1 MNFKILIADRLY
13 SGYKCINI
21 TTEEL
26 IDVDIENLFEKRIF
40 NNDIM
45 ELDSNNNVKL
55 IQSPV
60 RNANKIA
67 GVLVLENNKS
77 YGRSKNGKLLYK
89 VIPDDTHLPHFLVPY
104 ELKMGFSKKFINKY
118 ITFQYRNW
126 DNKHPDGIIK
136 DTLGDVNML
145 DVFFEYQLYCKSLHV
160 SLTSFNAD
168 AKRIL
173 KQKTKNE
180 YINMIL
186 DNKDYNI
193 VDRTDEYIFT
203 IDSSTSTDLDDG
215 FSIMRV
221 ETGWKVSIYISN
233 VFLWLET
240 LHLWDSFAE
249 RVSTIYLPDRKRP
262 MLPTVLSDTL
272 CSLQENQTRFAMC
285 LDTFINDNGEFI
297 EVDSYN
303 IKNCMIIV
311 SKNHSHG
318 SKEIEH
324 DIQYREL
331 HRLTKSLDHS
341 VRSSHD
347 LVSYWMVVMNM
358 YVASIMNKK
367 KIGIFRTA
375 FIKNKELLK
384 DIPSNLSEDSFTAIK
399 LWNNSVGKYVL
410 FDEGL
415 TLEHELIK
423 SKVFHVNSLNSYLHI
438 TSPIRRLV
446 DLLNQIIM
454 FHDFK
459 IVNSVSENAIQFLE
473 KWKDKIDYINVSM
486 RCIRR
491 VQVDCNIL
499 ARFYNESELLS
510 NSYKGVVFDKVLK
523 TDGMFSYMVYLQEF
537 KILSRITTSDDF
549 ENYSSHVFKIFLFED
564 EDKVKRKIRLQYNRE
579 TI

>member
-13 SGYKCINI
+13 SDYKCINI
-21 TTEEL
+21 NTEEVF
-26 IDVDIENLFEKRIF
+26 DVSIENLFEKKIF

-45 ELDSNNNVKL
+45 EINDNSIKEV
-55 IQSPV
+55 QSPV

-67 GVLVLENNKS
+67 GVLVLENNKT
-77 YGRSKNGKLLYK
+77 YGRTNNGKLLYK
-89 VIPDDTHLPHFLVPY
+89 VIPDDSHLPHFLVPY
-104 ELKMGFSKKFINKY
+104 ELKMGFSKKFVNKY
-118 ITFQYRNW
+118 ITFQYKNW
-126 DNKHPDGIIK
+126 ENKHPQGIIK
-136 DTLGDVNML
+136 DTLGDVNNL

-160 SLTSFNAD
+160 SLSSFNAD
-168 AKRIL
+168 AKKIL
-173 KQKTKNE
+173 KQKKKNE

-186 DNKDYNI
+186 DNKDYNM
-193 VDRTDEYIFT
+193 VDRTNEYIFT

-221 ETGWKVSIYISN
+221 EQGWKVSIYISN

-285 LDTFINDNGEFI
+285 LDTFINNDGQFVNVE
-297 EVDSYN
+297 SYT
-303 IKNCMIIV
+303 IKNCMIKV

-318 SKEIEH
+318 SKEIEK
-324 DIQYREL
+324 DTQYREL
-331 HRLTKSLDHS
+331 FRISKLLDYS
-341 VRSSHD
+341 VKTSHD

-358 YVASIMNKK
+358 YVASVMNKK

-375 FIKNKELLK
+375 FIKNKDLLK
-384 DIPSNLSEDSFTAIK
+384 DIPSDLPEDSFTAIK

-423 SKVFHVNSLNSYLHI
+423 SKVFHINSLNSYLHI

-446 DLLNQIIM
+446 DLLNQIIL
-454 FHDFK
+454 FYDFK
-459 IVNSVSENAIQFLE
+459 VVNKVSENALKFLE
-473 KWKDKIDYINVSM
+473 KWKNKIEYINVSM

-499 ARFYNESELLS
+499 ARFYNESELLC
-510 NSYKGVVFDKVLK
+510 NHYNGIIFDKVMK

-549 ENYSSHVFKIFLFED
+549 DNYTSHIFKIFLFED
-564 EDKVKRKIRLQYNRE
+564 EEKVKRKIRLQYYSKC
-579 TI
+579 I

>member
-13 SGYKCINI
+13 SDYKCINI
-21 TTEEL
+21 NTEE
-26 IDVDIENLFEKRIF
+26 IVNVNIENLFEKKIF

-45 ELDSNNNVKL
+45 ELNDKSIKEV
-55 IQSPV
+55 QSPV

-67 GVLVLENNKS
+67 GVLVLENNKT
-77 YGRSKNGKLLYK
+77 YGRTNNGKLLYK
-89 VIPDDTHLPHFLVPY
+89 VIPDDSHLPHFLVPY

-118 ITFQYRNW
+118 ITFQYKDW
-126 DNKHPDGIIK
+126 ENKHPQGIIK
-136 DTLGDVNML
+136 DTLGDVNNL

-160 SLTSFNAD
+160 SLSSFNAD

-173 KQKTKNE
+173 KQKTKDE
-180 YINMIL
+180 YIKMIL
-186 DNKDYNI
+186 DNKDYNMI
-193 VDRTDEYIFT
+193 DRTNEYIFT

-221 ETGWKVSIYISN
+221 EEGWKVSIYISN

-285 LDTFINDNGEFI
+285 LDTFINNDGEFI
-297 EVDSYN
+297 NVEDYT
-303 IKNCMIIV
+303 IKNCMIMV

-318 SKEIEH
+318 SKDIEK
-324 DIQYREL
+324 DTQYREL
-331 HRLTKSLDHS
+331 FRISKLLDYS
-341 VRSSHD
+341 VKTSHD

-358 YVASIMNKK
+358 YVASVMNKK

-375 FIKNKELLK
+375 FIKNKDLLK
-384 DIPSNLSEDSFTAIK
+384 DIPVDLPEDSFTAIK

-423 SKVFHVNSLNSYLHI
+423 SKVFHINSLNSYLHI

-446 DLLNQIIM
+446 DLLNQIIL

-459 IVNSVSENAIQFLE
+459 VVNKVSENALEFLE
-473 KWKDKIDYINVSM
+473 KWKNKIEYINVSM

-499 ARFYNESELLS
+499 ARFYNESELLC
-510 NSYKGVVFDKVLK
+510 NQYKGIVFDKVMK

-549 ENYSSHVFKIFLFED
+549 DNYSSHIFKIFLFED
-564 EDKVKRKIRLQYNRE
+564 EEKVKRKIRLQYYSKC
-579 TI
+579 I

>member
-13 SGYKCINI
+13 SDYKCINI
-21 TTEEL
+21 NTEE
-26 IDVDIENLFEKRIF
+26 IVDVSIENLFEKKIF

-45 ELDSNNNVKL
+45 ELNDNSIKEV
-55 IQSPV
+55 QSPV

-67 GVLVLENNKS
+67 GVLVLENNKT
-77 YGRSKNGKLLYK
+77 YGRTNNGKLLYK
-89 VIPDDTHLPHFLVPY
+89 VIPDDSHLPHFLVPY

-118 ITFQYRNW
+118 ITFQYKNW
-126 DNKHPDGIIK
+126 ENKHPQGLIK
-136 DTLGDVNML
+136 DTLGDVNNL
-145 DVFFEYQLYCKSLHV
+145 YVFFEYQLYCKSLHV
-160 SLTSFNAD
+160 SLSSFNAD

-173 KQKTKNE
+173 KQKTKDE
-180 YINMIL
+180 YIKMIL
-186 DNKDYNI
+186 ENKDYNMI
-193 VDRTDEYIFT
+193 DRTNEYIFT

-221 ETGWKVSIYISN
+221 EEGWKVSIYISN

-285 LDTFINDNGEFI
+285 LDTFINNDGEFI
-297 EVDSYN
+297 NVQDYT
-303 IKNCMIIV
+303 IKNCMIMV

-318 SKEIEH
+318 SNDIEK
-324 DIQYREL
+324 DTQYREL
-331 HRLTKSLDHS
+331 FRISKLLDYS
-341 VRSSHD
+341 VKTSHD

-358 YVASIMNKK
+358 YVASVMNKK

-375 FIKNKELLK
+375 FIKNKDLLK
-384 DIPSNLSEDSFTAIK
+384 DIPVDLPEDSFTAIK

-423 SKVFHVNSLNSYLHI
+423 SKVFHINSLNSYLHI

-446 DLLNQIIM
+446 DLLNQIIL

-459 IVNSVSENAIQFLE
+459 VVNKVSENALEFLE
-473 KWKDKIDYINVSM
+473 KWKNKIEYINVSM

-499 ARFYNESELLS
+499 ARFYNDSELLC
-510 NSYKGVVFDKVLK
+510 NQYKGIVFDKVMK

-549 ENYSSHVFKIFLFED
+549 DNYSSHIFKIFLFED
-564 EDKVKRKIRLQYNRE
+564 EEKVKRKIRLQYYSKC
-579 TI
+579 I

>member
-13 SGYKCINI
+13 SDYKCINI
-21 TTEEL
+21 NTEE
-26 IDVDIENLFEKRIF
+26 IVDVSIENLFEKKIF

-45 ELDSNNNVKL
+45 ELNDNSIKEV
-55 IQSPV
+55 QSPV

-67 GVLVLENNKS
+67 GVLVLENNKT
-77 YGRSKNGKLLYK
+77 YGRTNNGKLLYK
-89 VIPDDTHLPHFLVPY
+89 VIPDDSHLPHFLVPY

-118 ITFQYRNW
+118 ITFQYKDW
-126 DNKHPDGIIK
+126 ENKHPQGIIK
-136 DTLGDVNML
+136 DTLGDVNNL

-160 SLTSFNAD
+160 SLSSFNAD

-173 KQKTKNE
+173 KQKTKDE
-180 YINMIL
+180 YIKMIL
-186 DNKDYNI
+186 DNKDYNMI
-193 VDRTDEYIFT
+193 DRTNEYIFT

-221 ETGWKVSIYISN
+221 EEGWKVSIYISN

-285 LDTFINDNGEFI
+285 LDTFINNDGEFI
-297 EVDSYN
+297 NIEDYT
-303 IKNCMIIV
+303 IKNCMIMV

-318 SKEIEH
+318 SKDIEK
-324 DIQYREL
+324 DTQYREL
-331 HRLTKSLDHS
+331 FRISKLLDYS
-341 VRSSHD
+341 VKTSHD

-358 YVASIMNKK
+358 YVASVMNKK

-375 FIKNKELLK
+375 FIKNKDLLK
-384 DIPSNLSEDSFTAIK
+384 DIPVDLPDDSFTAIK

-423 SKVFHVNSLNSYLHI
+423 SKVFHINSLNSYLHI

-446 DLLNQIIM
+446 DLLNQIIL
-454 FHDFK
+454 FHDFNV
-459 IVNSVSENAIQFLE
+459 VNKVSENALKFLE
-473 KWKDKIDYINVSM
+473 KWKNKIEYINVSM

-499 ARFYNESELLS
+499 ARFYNDSELLC
-510 NSYKGVVFDKVLK
+510 NHYKGIVFDKVMK

-549 ENYSSHVFKIFLFED
+549 DNYSSHIFKIFLFED
-564 EDKVKRKIRLQYNRE
+564 EEKVKRKIRLQYYSKC
-579 TI
+579 I

>member
-13 SGYKCINI
+13 SDYKCINI
-21 TTEEL
+21 NTEEVV
-26 IDVDIENLFEKRIF
+26 DVSIENLFEKKFF

-45 ELDSNNNVKL
+45 ELKDNSIKEV
-55 IQSPV
+55 QSPV

-67 GVLVLENNKS
+67 GVLVLENNKT
-77 YGRSKNGKLLYK
+77 YGRTNNGKLLYK
-89 VIPDDTHLPHFLVPY
+89 VIPDDSHLPHFLVPY

-118 ITFQYRNW
+118 ITFQYKDW
-126 DNKHPDGIIK
+126 ENKHPQGIIK
-136 DTLGDVNML
+136 DTLGDVNNL

-160 SLTSFNAD
+160 SLSSFNAD

-173 KQKTKNE
+173 KQKTKDE
-180 YINMIL
+180 YIKMIL
-186 DNKDYNI
+186 DNKDYNMI
-193 VDRTDEYIFT
+193 DRTNEYIFT

-221 ETGWKVSIYISN
+221 EEGWKVSIYISN

-285 LDTFINDNGEFI
+285 LDTFINNDGEFI
-297 EVDSYN
+297 NVEDYT
-303 IKNCMIIV
+303 IKNCMIMV

-318 SKEIEH
+318 SKDIEK
-324 DIQYREL
+324 DTQYREL
-331 HRLTKSLDHS
+331 FRISKLLDYS
-341 VRSSHD
+341 VKTSHD

-358 YVASIMNKK
+358 YVASVMNKK

-375 FIKNKELLK
+375 FIKNKDLLK
-384 DIPSNLSEDSFTAIK
+384 DIPVDLPEDSFTAIK

-423 SKVFHVNSLNSYLHI
+423 SKVFHINSLNSYLHI

-446 DLLNQIIM
+446 DLLNQIIL

-459 IVNSVSENAIQFLE
+459 VVNKVSENALEFLE
-473 KWKDKIDYINVSM
+473 KWKNKIEYINVSM

-499 ARFYNESELLS
+499 ARFYNDSELLC
-510 NSYKGVVFDKVLK
+510 NQYKGIVFDKVMK

-549 ENYSSHVFKIFLFED
+549 DNYSSHIFKIFLFED
-564 EDKVKRKIRLQYNRE
+564 EEKVKRKIRLQYYSKC
-579 TI
+579 I

>member
-13 SGYKCINI
+13 SDYKCINI
-21 TTEEL
+21 NTEE
-26 IDVDIENLFEKRIF
+26 IVDVSIENLFEKKIF

-45 ELDSNNNVKL
+45 ELNDNSIKEV
-55 IQSPV
+55 QSPV

-67 GVLVLENNKS
+67 GVLVLENNKT
-77 YGRSKNGKLLYK
+77 YGRTNNGKLLYK
-89 VIPDDTHLPHFLVPY
+89 VIPDDSHLPHFLVPY

-118 ITFQYRNW
+118 ITFQYKNW
-126 DNKHPDGIIK
+126 ENKHPQGLIK
-136 DTLGDVNML
+136 DTLGDVNNL

-160 SLTSFNAD
+160 SLSSFNAD

-173 KQKTKNE
+173 KQKTKDE
-180 YINMIL
+180 YIKMIL
-186 DNKDYNI
+186 ENKDYNMI
-193 VDRTDEYIFT
+193 DRTNEYIFT

-221 ETGWKVSIYISN
+221 EEGWKVSIYISN

-285 LDTFINDNGEFI
+285 LDTFINNDGEFI
-297 EVDSYN
+297 NVQDYT
-303 IKNCMIIV
+303 IKNCMIMV

-318 SKEIEH
+318 SKDIEK
-324 DIQYREL
+324 DTQYREL
-331 HRLTKSLDHS
+331 FRISKLLDYS
-341 VRSSHD
+341 VKTSHD

-358 YVASIMNKK
+358 YVASVMNKK

-375 FIKNKELLK
+375 FIKNKDLLK
-384 DIPSNLSEDSFTAIK
+384 DIPVDLPEDSFTAIK

-423 SKVFHVNSLNSYLHI
+423 SKVFHINSLNSYLHI

-446 DLLNQIIM
+446 DLLNQIIL

-459 IVNSVSENAIQFLE
+459 VVNKVSENALEFLE
-473 KWKDKIDYINVSM
+473 KWKNKIEYINVSM

-499 ARFYNESELLS
+499 ARFYNDSELLC
-510 NSYKGVVFDKVLK
+510 NQYKGIVFDKVMK

-549 ENYSSHVFKIFLFED
+549 DNYSSHIFKIFLFED
-564 EDKVKRKIRLQYNRE
+564 EEKVKRKIRLQYYSKC
-579 TI
+579 I

>member
-13 SGYKCINI
+13 SDYKCINI
-21 TTEEL
+21 NTEE
-26 IDVDIENLFEKRIF
+26 IVDISIEGLFEKKIF

-45 ELDSNNNVKL
+45 ELNDKNIKEV
-55 IQSPV
+55 QSPV
-60 RNANKIA
+60 RNANKLA

-77 YGRSKNGKLLYK
+77 YGRTNNGKLLYK
-89 VIPDDTHLPHFLVPY
+89 VIPDDSHLPHFLVPY

-118 ITFQYRNW
+118 ITFQYKNW
-126 DNKHPDGIIK
+126 ENKHPEGIIK
-136 DTLGDVNML
+136 DTLGDVNNL

-160 SLTSFNAD
+160 SLSSFNAD

-173 KQKTKNE
+173 KQKTKDE

-186 DNKDYNI
+186 DNKDYNM
-193 VDRTDEYIFT
+193 VDRTNEYIFT

-215 FSIMRV
+215 FSIMRL
-221 ETGWKVSIYISN
+221 ESGWKVSIYISN

-272 CSLQENQTRFAMC
+272 CSLQENQIRFAMC
-285 LDTFINDNGEFI
+285 LDTYINNDGEFI
-297 EVDSYN
+297 NVEDYT
-303 IKNCMIIV
+303 IKNCMIKV
-311 SKNHSHG
+311 SKNHSYG
-318 SKEIEH
+318 SKELEK
-324 DIQYREL
+324 DSNYREL
-331 HRLTKSLDHS
+331 FRMSKLLDYS
-341 VRSSHD
+341 VKTSHD

-358 YVASIMNKK
+358 YVASAMNKK

-375 FIKNKELLK
+375 FIKNKDLLK
-384 DIPSNLSEDSFTAIK
+384 DIPEYLPDESFTAIK

-423 SKVFHVNSLNSYLHI
+423 SKVFHINSLNSYLHI

-446 DLLNQIIM
+446 DLLNQIIL

-459 IVNSVSENAIQFLE
+459 VVNKVSENALKFSE
-473 KWKDKIDYINVSM
+473 KWKNKIEYINVSM

-499 ARFYNESELLS
+499 ARFYNESELLC
-510 NSYKGVVFDKVLK
+510 NHYKGIVFDKLMK

-549 ENYSSHVFKIFLFED
+549 DNYSSHIFKIFLFED
-564 EDKVKRKIRLQYNRE
+564 EEKVKRKIRLQYYSKC
-579 TI
+579 I

>member
-13 SGYKCINI
+13 SDYKCINI
-21 TTEEL
+21 NTEE
-26 IDVDIENLFEKRIF
+26 IVNVNIENLFEKKIF

-45 ELDSNNNVKL
+45 ELNDKSIKEV
-55 IQSPV
+55 QSPV

-67 GVLVLENNKS
+67 GVLVLENNKT
-77 YGRSKNGKLLYK
+77 YGRTNNGKLLYK
-89 VIPDDTHLPHFLVPY
+89 VIPDDSHLPHFLVPY

-118 ITFQYRNW
+118 ITFQYKDW
-126 DNKHPDGIIK
+126 ENKHPQGIIK
-136 DTLGDVNML
+136 DTLGDVNNL

-160 SLTSFNAD
+160 SLSSFNAD
-168 AKRIL
+168 AKKIL
-173 KQKTKNE
+173 KQKTKDE
-180 YINMIL
+180 YIKMIL
-186 DNKDYNI
+186 DNKDYNMI
-193 VDRTDEYIFT
+193 DRTNEYIFT

-221 ETGWKVSIYISN
+221 EEGWKVSIYISN

-285 LDTFINDNGEFI
+285 LDTFINNDGEFI
-297 EVDSYN
+297 NVEDYT
-303 IKNCMIIV
+303 IKNCMIMV

-318 SKEIEH
+318 SKDIEK
-324 DIQYREL
+324 DTQYREL
-331 HRLTKSLDHS
+331 FRISKLLDYS
-341 VRSSHD
+341 VKTSHD

-358 YVASIMNKK
+358 YVASVMNKK

-375 FIKNKELLK
+375 FIKNKDLLK
-384 DIPSNLSEDSFTAIK
+384 DIPVDLPEDSFTAIK

-423 SKVFHVNSLNSYLHI
+423 SKVFHINSLNSYLHI

-446 DLLNQIIM
+446 DLLNLNT
-454 FHDFK
+454 FF
-459 IVNSVSENAIQFLE
+459 N
-473 KWKDKIDYINVSM
+473 
-486 RCIRR
+486 
-491 VQVDCNIL
+491 
-499 ARFYNESELLS
+499 
-510 NSYKGVVFDKVLK
+510 
-523 TDGMFSYMVYLQEF
+523 
-537 KILSRITTSDDF
+537 
-549 ENYSSHVFKIFLFED
+549 
-564 EDKVKRKIRLQYNRE
+564 
-579 TI
+579 

>member
-13 SGYKCINI
+13 SDYKCINI
-21 TTEEL
+21 NTEE
-26 IDVDIENLFEKRIF
+26 IVNVNIENLFEKKIF

-45 ELDSNNNVKL
+45 ELNDKSIKEV
-55 IQSPV
+55 QSPV
-60 RNANKIA
+60 RNAKKIA
-67 GVLVLENNKS
+67 GVLVLENNKT
-77 YGRSKNGKLLYK
+77 YGRTNNGKLLYK
-89 VIPDDTHLPHFLVPY
+89 VIPDDSHLPHFLVPY

-118 ITFQYRNW
+118 ITFQYKDW
-126 DNKHPDGIIK
+126 ENKHPQGIIK
-136 DTLGDVNML
+136 DTLGDVNNL

-160 SLTSFNAD
+160 SLSSFNAD

-173 KQKTKNE
+173 KQKTKDE
-180 YINMIL
+180 YIKMIL
-186 DNKDYNI
+186 DNKDYNMI
-193 VDRTDEYIFT
+193 DRTNEYIFT

-221 ETGWKVSIYISN
+221 EEGWKVSIYISN

-285 LDTFINDNGEFI
+285 LDTFINNDGEFI
-297 EVDSYN
+297 HVEDYT
-303 IKNCMIIV
+303 IKNCMIMV

-318 SKEIEH
+318 SKDIEK
-324 DIQYREL
+324 DTQYREL
-331 HRLTKSLDHS
+331 FRISKLLDYS
-341 VRSSHD
+341 VKTSHD

-358 YVASIMNKK
+358 YVASVMNKK

-375 FIKNKELLK
+375 FIKNKDLLK
-384 DIPSNLSEDSFTAIK
+384 DIPVDLPEDSFTAIK

-423 SKVFHVNSLNSYLHI
+423 SKVFHINSLNSYLHI

-446 DLLNQIIM
+446 DLLNQIIL

-459 IVNSVSENAIQFLE
+459 VVNKVSENALEFLE
-473 KWKDKIDYINVSM
+473 KWKNKIEYINVSM

-499 ARFYNESELLS
+499 ARFYNDSELLC
-510 NSYKGVVFDKVLK
+510 NQYKGIVFDKVMK
-523 TDGMFSYMVYLQEF
+523 TDGMFSYMVYLQDF

-549 ENYSSHVFKIFLFED
+549 DNYSSHIFKIFLFED
-564 EDKVKRKIRLQYNRE
+564 EEKVKRKIRLQYYSKC
-579 TI
+579 I

>member
-13 SGYKCINI
+13 SDYKCINI
-21 TTEEL
+21 NTEE
-26 IDVDIENLFEKRIF
+26 IVDVSIENLFEKKIF

-45 ELDSNNNVKL
+45 ELTDNSIKEV
-55 IQSPV
+55 QSPV

-67 GVLVLENNKS
+67 GVLVLENNKT
-77 YGRSKNGKLLYK
+77 YGRTNNGKLLYK
-89 VIPDDTHLPHFLVPY
+89 VIPDDSHLPHFLVPY

-118 ITFQYRNW
+118 ITFQYKDW
-126 DNKHPDGIIK
+126 ENKHPQGIIK
-136 DTLGDVNML
+136 DTLGDVNNL

-160 SLTSFNAD
+160 SLSSFNAD

-173 KQKTKNE
+173 KQKTKDE

-186 DNKDYNI
+186 GNKDYNMI
-193 VDRTDEYIFT
+193 DRTNEYIFT
-203 IDSSTSTDLDDG
+203 IDSRTSTDLDDG

-221 ETGWKVSIYISN
+221 EEGWKVSIYISN

-285 LDTFINDNGEFI
+285 LDTFINNDGEFVNV
-297 EVDSYN
+297 ENYT
-303 IKNCMIIV
+303 IKNCMIKV

-318 SKEIEH
+318 SNEIEK
-324 DIQYREL
+324 DTQYREL
-331 HRLTKSLDHS
+331 FRISKLLDYS
-341 VRSSHD
+341 VKTSHD

-358 YVASIMNKK
+358 YVASVMNKK

-375 FIKNKELLK
+375 FIKNKDLLK
-384 DIPSNLSEDSFTAIK
+384 DIPVDLPEDSFTAIK

-423 SKVFHVNSLNSYLHI
+423 SKVFHINSLNSYLHI

-446 DLLNQIIM
+446 DLLNQIIL
-454 FHDFK
+454 FHDFNV
-459 IVNSVSENAIQFLE
+459 VNKVSENALRFLE
-473 KWKDKIDYINVSM
+473 KWKNKIEYINVSM

-499 ARFYNESELLS
+499 ARFYNESELLF
-510 NSYKGVVFDKVLK
+510 NHYKGVVFDKVMK

-549 ENYSSHVFKIFLFED
+549 DNYSCHIFKIFLFED
-564 EDKVKRKIRLQYNRE
+564 EEKVKRKIRLQYYSKC
-579 TI
+579 I